1 MLFLFFLLYNSIIFL
16 HSTIYTYLM
25 RYIEIIIALNLAVHI
40 LFIRIAN
47 YLLKQKNNK
56 LLILFS
62 SVIDIIY
69 TLLYLL
75 FPYELEVY
83 KYIFILLIS
92 ILPFIGK
99 GLIKAL
105 LSMII
110 YFMLNFMLGGTSEL
124 IYNIISNFYAV
135 LISLLIINV
144 AFIIYAIY
152 KRLNISLN
160 NLNYDII
167 IKHNNKKLNL
177 KGYCDT
183 GNFLTTDNNIPVVFI
198 NQKIKIGKYKKN
210 IIINSVSV
218 KKEINLYEVESFLIK
233 INNKYV
239 KKDVYLAHADISCM
253 VMFGLDIL
261 GG

>member
-1 MLFLFFLLYNSIIFL
+1 
-16 HSTIYTYLM
+16 M

-40 LFIRIAN
+40 LFIRMTN
-47 YLLKQKNNK
+47 YLLKQKNNRP
-56 LLILFS
+56 LIMFS
-62 SVIDIIY
+62 SMIDIIY
-69 TLLYLL
+69 TILYLL
-75 FPYELEVY
+75 LPYELEAY
-83 KYIFILLIS
+83 KYVFIFIIS
-92 ILPFIGK
+92 LLPFIGK

-124 IYNIISNFYAV
+124 IYNIISNFYSV
-135 LISLLIINV
+135 LISLLAINV
-144 AFIIYAIY
+144 MFVIYAIY
-152 KRLNISLN
+152 RKVNI
-160 NLNYDII
+160 NLNDLYYDII
-167 IKHNNKKLNL
+167 IKHNNKRLNL

-183 GNFLTTDNNIPVVFI
+183 GNFLSTDENIPIVFI
-198 NQKIKIGKYKKN
+198 NNKLKIGKYKSN
-210 IIINSVSV
+210 IIVNSVSV
-218 KKEINLYEVESFLIK
+218 KKKIKLYEVESFFIK